1 MNILL
6 TIVLIVSLSIDIYS
20 NTFLKTSL
28 NKITNIYKKIKMN
41 ENPIFQIE
49 EDTIVMH
56 IYGKN
61 NNSVKNHTINRYS
74 NKHAGYDFAMLII

>member
-6 TIVLIVSLSIDIYS
+6 TIILIVSLSINIYS

-61 NNSVKNHTINRYS
+61 NSVKNYTLNRYP
-74 NKHAGYDFAMLII
+74 NKHASYDFAMLII

>member
-6 TIVLIVSLSIDIYS
+6 TIILIVSLSINIYS

-61 NNSVKNHTINRYS
+61 NSVKIYTVTHYP
-74 NKHAGYDFAMLII
+74 NKHVGYDFAMLII